1 MSMRRTKRL
10 VALAA
15 GLALVA
21 AACGGDDDDSASTE
35 ATSNAEAATA
45 TTTAESSPGTTAA
58 GSTETTTGDST
69 GTTAPAEG
77 GTAPSGATAMTVTVN
92 LNPDAVW
99 EDGSPITVADLECT
113 WQANLETPGAIATA
127 GYDQISRVDQGD
139 SDKQA
144 VINFVSVYGPYKTL
158 FNPIIKKA
166 AVDDCGDIS
175 ADFSTEMPISGR
187 AYMLDSWSEGQS
199 VMVPNP
205 NYWGDDK
212 PVTDKVVMVP
222 QTDSDTETA
231 SIKSGQVDYIYPQ
244 FNDALGTALQDPS
257 IKLDIKSGGDYEG
270 IYFQQGEERGGPFA
284 DPDYR
289 AAFSMSI
296 DRQALFDQIYAPIF
310 ASAGAEGEL
319 LNCGPMVQGPYCP
332 EDNFQNTY
340 DPAAAEKIMTDAGWE
355 KDGSGMWAKDGNV
368 PEVKWMINAGN
379 SRRENTQDYLIPL
392 LAQAGFNV
400 VADNCEAECVFQQ
413 RLPTGDWDMAMY
425 ISTAPP
431 DPSYL
436 VPSFTCDN
444 IPTEENDFQCQNN
457 QFWCNQEASD
467 ALHESDVTADEDAR
481 AELVKTALRAM
492 DTDHVM
498 LPLVN
503 YPKSGAWR
511 TDKLGGPVV
520 EETNNYRAF
529 SNFSQWEDIDGDGQ
543 IVIGAEQWPAC
554 LNPITECANS
564 SWYVWT
570 VSFPLLPGVWD
581 TTNDQ
586 TFVTTN
592 LVTDEPVVEVL

>member
-1 MSMRRTKRL
+1 MRRTKRL

-21 AACGGDDDDSASTE
+21 AACGGDDDDDSASTD
-35 ATSNAEAATA
+35 APTDTEAASA
-45 TTTAESSPGTTAA
+45 TTTADSGTETTTA
-58 GSTETTTGDST
+58 GSTETTTGDT
-69 GTTAPAEG
+69 GSTTAGSAG
-77 GTAPSGATAMTVTVN
+77 AAPSGETAMTITVN

-99 EDGSPITVADLECT
+99 EDGSPITAADLECT
-113 WQANLETPGAIATA
+113 WQANLNTPGSITTA
-127 GYDQISRVDQGD
+127 GYDQVTSVDTGD

-144 VINFVSVYGPYKTL
+144 VINFMSVYGPYKTL

-166 AVDDCGDIS
+166 AVEDCNDIS

-187 AYMLDSWSEGQS
+187 SMMLESWSEGQS
-199 VMVPNP
+199 VFVPNP
-205 NYWGDDK
+205 AYWGDDK
-212 PVTDKVVMVP
+212 AVTEKFVMVP
-222 QTDSDTETA
+222 QTDSDTEIA

-244 FNDALGTALQDPS
+244 FGDTLGTALKDPN
-257 IKLDIKSGGDYEG
+257 IKLDIQSGGDYEAL
-270 IYFQQGEERGGPFA
+270 YFQQLDGPFA
-284 DPDYR
+284 DP
-289 AAFSMSI
+289 AFREGFSASI
-296 DRQALFDQIYAPIF
+296 DREALFDQIYAPIF
-310 ASAGAEGEL
+310 ASAGAEGQL
-319 LNCGPMVQGPYCP
+319 LNCGPIVEGPYCP
-332 EDNFQNTY
+332 TDNFQDTF
-340 DPAAAEKIMTDAGWE
+340 DPTAAEAALTDGGWE
-355 KDGSGMWAKDGNV
+355 KDGSGMWAKDGVV
-368 PEVKWMINAGN
+368 PEIRWMVNAGN
-379 SRRENTQDYLIPL
+379 SRRENAQDYLIPL
-392 LAQAGFNV
+392 LKTAGFNV

-413 RLPTGDWDMAMY
+413 RLPSLDYDLAMY

-444 IPTEENDFQCQNN
+444 IPTEENDFQGQNTVG
-457 QFWCNQEASD
+457 WCNQEASD
-467 ALHESDVTADEDAR
+467 ALHESDITPDADAR
-481 AELVKTALRAM
+481 ADLVKGALVAM
-492 DTDHVM
+492 DTDNVL

-511 TDKLGGPVV
+511 TDKVGGPLDAD
-520 EETNNYRAF
+520 TANYRAF
-529 SNFSQWEDIDGDGQ
+529 QNFSQWEDTDGDGQ
-543 IVIGAEQWPAC
+543 VVLGAEQWPGC

-586 TFVTTN
+586 QFVITN

>member
-1 MSMRRTKRL
+1 
-10 VALAA
+10 
-15 GLALVA
+15 
-21 AACGGDDDDSASTE
+21 
-35 ATSNAEAATA
+35 
-45 TTTAESSPGTTAA
+45 
-58 GSTETTTGDST
+58 
-69 GTTAPAEG
+69 
-77 GTAPSGATAMTVTVN
+77 MTVTMN

-113 WQANLETPGAIATA
+113 WEANLKTPGSITTA
-127 GYDQISRVDQGD
+127 GYDQISSVDQGD

-144 VINFVSVYGPYKTL
+144 VINFVSVYGPYKNL

-166 AVDDCGDIS
+166 AVEDCADIS
-175 ADFSTEMPISGR
+175 GDFSTEMPISGR
-187 AYMLDSWSEGQS
+187 ALMLDSWSEGQA
-199 VMVPNP
+199 VYVPNP

-212 PVTDKVVMVP
+212 AVTDKVVAVP
-222 QTDSDTETA
+222 KTDSDTEIA
-231 SIKSGQVDYIYPQ
+231 AIKSGEVDYIYPQ
-244 FNDALGTALQDPS
+244 FGDTLGTALKDPN
-257 IKLDIKSGGDYEG
+257 IKLDIQSGGDYEA
-270 IYFQQGEERGGPFA
+270 IYFQQGAERGGPFA
-284 DPDYR
+284 DADYR

-310 ASAGAEGEL
+310 ASAGAEGKL
-319 LNCGPMVQGPYCP
+319 LNCGPIVEGPYCP

-413 RLPTGDWDMAMY
+413 RLPVGDWDMAMY

-431 DPSYL
+431 DPNYL
-436 VPSFTCDN
+436 IPAFTCDN
-444 IPTEENDFQCQNN
+444 IPTAENNNQGQNN

-467 ALHESDVTADEDAR
+467 ALHESDVTADPDAR
-481 AELVKTALRAM
+481 AELVKSALRAM
-492 DTDHVM
+492 DTDHVL

-511 TDKLGGPVV
+511 TDKVGGPLGA
-520 EETNNYRAF
+520 ETANYRAF
-529 SNFSQWEDIDGDGQ
+529 SNFSQWTDTDGDGEV
-543 IVIGAEQWPAC
+543 VIGAEQWPGC

-570 VSFPLLPGVWD
+570 ISFPLLPGVWD

-586 TFVTTN
+586 TYVTTN
-592 LVTDEPVVEVL
+592 LVTEEPVVKVL